1 MVSGSDLLAMIE
13 RLLADTHTELE
24 KVDTALQR
32 STAQLEDLRQRELG
46 VLGVLARARL
56 QEIERGE
63 LLEALDDTTAQVQGL
78 LAQRTEAQ
86 ASIGGEIAAAQ
97 QGLTEI
103 QAERT
108 AQQAV
113 VEAAAKEVDAAQVE
127 AQQKLAADAAYR
139 AKLEAAKASDAMA
152 DLAEQKAAAA
162 HTDRDE
168 KGKPYEADPLFT
180 YLWARGYGTGRYS
193 AAPFARLLDHWV
205 ARVCDFEPLRRD
217 YWMLSELPARFDE
230 HAKEMRAAAEAD
242 VTAVRELEAAAAA
255 AAGVPER
262 AAAHAKTEEALAAVD
277 QRLEQKEAEIAA
289 LVEKRAQLASGQDE
303 LSRRATQIL
312 SDTFRKEQMR
322 TLRERANRTPNP
334 EDDAAV
340 DELTVIRA
348 DLPRVQDAA
357 TRYRKL
363 HDQQRDRTVK
373 LEDVR
378 KRFKEH
384 RFDAVTSEFMN
395 SALIATL
402 LNQLLMGSLG
412 VPDLWDALSKQ
423 QRHRNLG
430 ADPLVRQRPDPAR
443 PRALGWRRLAE
454 GWRLRRRRVPWRRRL
469 RRRRVPDRRRL
480 LGVRPCCTRKSS
492 TSRASAVA
500 PRALEPSSPC

>member
-13 RLLADTHTELE
+13 RLIADTRTDLE
-24 KVDTALQR
+24 KVDVALQK

-63 LLEALDDTTAQVQGL
+63 LLETLDDTTKQVQEL
-78 LAQRTEAQ
+78 LAKRAEAQ

-97 QGLTEI
+97 QTLAGI
-103 QAERT
+103 QAERAT
-108 AQQAV
+108 QQAA
-113 VEAAAKEVDAAQVE
+113 VEAAAKEVDAAQLA
-127 AQQKLAADAAYR
+127 AQQKLGADAAYR
-139 AKLEAAKASDAMA
+139 AKLDAAKASDAIA
-152 DLAEQKAAAA
+152 DLAEQKATAAR
-162 HTDRDE
+162 TDRAQ

-193 AAPFARLLDHWV
+193 AAPLTRLLDKWV
-205 ARVCDFEPLRRD
+205 AHVCDFEPLRRD
-217 YWMLSELPARFDE
+217 YWMLSELPARFEE
-230 HAKEMRAAAEAD
+230 HAKRMREAAEAD
-242 VTAVRELEAAAAA
+242 IAAVRELETAAAA

-262 AAAHAKTEEALAAVD
+262 TAAHVKTEEALAGID
-277 QRLEQKEAEIAA
+277 QRIEQQEAVIDQ
-289 LVEKRAQLASGQDE
+289 LVDKRAQLASGQDE
-303 LSRRATQIL
+303 LSRRATQLL

-348 DLPRVQDAA
+348 DLPRAEDAA
-357 TRYRKL
+357 VRYRKM
-363 HDQQRDRTVK
+363 HDQQRERTAK
-373 LEDVR
+373 LEEVR
-378 KRFKEH
+378 KRFKEQ

-402 LNQLLMGSLG
+402 LNQLLMGALG

-423 QRHRNLG
+423 HRHRNLG
-430 ADPLVRQRPDPAR
+430 ADPMFGSGRF
-443 PRALGWRRLAE
+443 PRGR
-454 GWRLRRRRVPWRRRL
+454 GPWR
-469 RRRRVPDRRRL
+469 
-480 LGVRPCCTRKSS
+480 GGRPGGGGGW
-492 TSRASAVA
+492 
-500 PRALEPSSPC
+500 PRGGGFGGGGFGSGGGFGGGGFRTGGGF